1 LLFKELCQT
10 VYDMDSF
17 TVSWFTKHC
26 EPHQSGIVLRL
37 RLQLIRRKL
46 DDQVTL
52 LFEEGFSHLEG
63 HSLSRSPNEDS
74 RPALANVLNKILRGL
89 VNGMETED
97 DATDATDG

>member
-1 LLFKELCQT
+1 
-10 VYDMDSF
+10 MDSF

-37 RLQLIRRKL
+37 RLQLMRRKL

-52 LFEEGFSHLEG
+52 LFEEGFSQLEG

-74 RPALANVLNKILRGL
+74 RPARANVLNEILRGL